1 MGSPA
6 PRTSGALFS
15 YAFPN
20 DEVAEEVRYLKDM
33 MWLSVEEASGGID
46 DGS

>member
-1 MGSPA
+1 MGNPA

-15 YAFPN
+15 YVFPN

-33 MWLSVEEASGGID
+33 MWLSVEEASGGVD